1 MDTYFTDRSLIRR
14 VHGERVVALAV
25 PRALLMM
32 AAHPLAFEGFFAS
45 TSGLADPYA
54 RLRRTAHVLRAII
67 WGRRDRADMLARQV
81 RAVHRRANGTLAVEA
96 GPYPAGAPYAADDP
110 ELLYEAYWHDH
121 QVLGRCFG
129 LLPRDM
135 PATGSAF
142 QRYMHGML
150 SSGTLVVTPRA
161 RELGHRIV
169 LRAPVPAPL
178 IPLSELASFVTT
190 GLLPAGLRRQYGLR
204 WDPVRALTLAVGA
217 AYTRRVV
224 APLTPPA
231 LRRTRSRG
239 DRCRSRLTKP
249 H

>member
-1 MDTYFTDRSLIRR
+1 
-14 VHGERVVALAV
+14 VALAV

-67 WGRRDRADMLARQV
+67 WGRRDRADTLAQQV
-81 RAVHRRANGTLAVEA
+81 RAVHRRANGTLAVAA

-110 ELLYEAYWHDH
+110 ELLLWIVACLADSAMLVHERYVRRLTSDEREAYWHDH

-142 QRYMHGML
+142 DRYVHGML
-150 SSGTLVVTPRA
+150 SSGTLAVTPRA

-169 LRAPVPAPL
+169 LRASVPAPL
-178 IPLSELASFVTT
+178 IPLRELATFVTT
-190 GLLPAGLRRQYGLR
+190 GLLPPGLRRQYGLT
-204 WDPVRALTLAVGA
+204 WDPLRALTLATGA

-224 APLTPPA
+224 VPLTPSA
-231 LRRTRSRG
+231 LRRSRS
-239 DRCRSRLTKP
+239 
-249 H
+249 